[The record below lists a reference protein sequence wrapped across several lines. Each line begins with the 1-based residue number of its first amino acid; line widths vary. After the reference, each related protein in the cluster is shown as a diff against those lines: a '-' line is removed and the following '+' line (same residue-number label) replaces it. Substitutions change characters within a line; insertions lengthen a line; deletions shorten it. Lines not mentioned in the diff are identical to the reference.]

1 MLIESQMSMFIVQS
15 GPIKRSLVAFSTR
28 TVADVDD
35 ISSLLD
41 SSPTRTTRNLELQL
55 FRPIETLERKMKR
68 DKTNAKLFQVSAE
81 NEPSVLTSQRFAFN
95 SLSFLFIAN
104 LANDVIVMR

>member
-1 MLIESQMSMFIVQS
+1 MFIVQS

-68 DKTNAKLFQVSAE
+68 DKTKEMNAKLFQVSAE
-81 NEPSVLTSQRFAFN
+81 NEPSVLTSQRFVFN

-104 LANDVIVMR
+104 LTIDVIVMR